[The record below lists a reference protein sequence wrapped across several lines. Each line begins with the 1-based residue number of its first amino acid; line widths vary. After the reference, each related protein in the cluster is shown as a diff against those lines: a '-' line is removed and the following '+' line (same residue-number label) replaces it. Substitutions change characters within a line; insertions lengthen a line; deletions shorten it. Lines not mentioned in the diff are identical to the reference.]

1 MCRGRRSATRAR
13 PSSSSVRPAHRT
25 AAPNPPHHHRR
36 SPPSKSRQCPA
47 LRHGGWLRLGAGKGN
62 AAFELADLLLG
73 VTSIVQ
79 LASPHPLQLAWQTR
93 HPGHAR
99 ANNFELLDAYQL
111 KLLSGLLDATIH
123 KIEKPPEGNGLLVTI
138 EYSHADGEVEVLRY
152 DHVIRATGFRHN
164 RAIYHSSTLPDMS
177 AKTLGRYPDIK
188 PSFESVNVE
197 GLYFA
202 GTLAQCRDFRRA
214 GSGEHGVIDGICGFG

>member
-1 MCRGRRSATRAR
+1 M
-13 PSSSSVRPAHRT
+13 
-25 AAPNPPHHHRR
+25 
-36 SPPSKSRQCPA
+36 
-47 LRHGGWLRLGAGKGN
+47 
-62 AAFELADLLLG
+62 
-73 VTSIVQ
+73 Q

>member
-1 MCRGRRSATRAR
+1 MGC
-13 PSSSSVRPAHRT
+13 
-25 AAPNPPHHHRR
+25 
-36 SPPSKSRQCPA
+36 C
-47 LRHGGWLRLGAGKGN
+47 WLRAGKGN

-123 KIEKPPEGNGLLVTI
+123 KIEKPDEGNGLLVTI
-138 EYSHADGEVEVLRY
+138 EYSHADGE
-152 DHVIRATGFRHN
+152 AFRQKCWQISPH
-164 RAIYHSSTLPDMS
+164 L
-177 AKTLGRYPDIK
+177 
-188 PSFESVNVE
+188 
-197 GLYFA
+197 
-202 GTLAQCRDFRRA
+202 CR
-214 GSGEHGVIDGICGFG
+214 GCG